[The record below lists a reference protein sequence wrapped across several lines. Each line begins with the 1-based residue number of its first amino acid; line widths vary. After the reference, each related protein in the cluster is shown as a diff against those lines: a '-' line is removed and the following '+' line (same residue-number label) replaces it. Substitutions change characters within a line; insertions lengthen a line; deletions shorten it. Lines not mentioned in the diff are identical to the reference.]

1 MNQLQQ
7 KTRHCGNNYFKT
19 TCCSILVTNCSSYLL
34 NNGTFIGHNNTI
46 RINNVFALINLN
58 ILIDCFEQ
66 IFWFYFSNLY
76 QQQEYFALW
85 TRKLTAKC
93 FKWNSLTIWLTT
105 AFMHILYRKRLFS
118 LIFPLKIKEKRNIS
132 CTIYSVK
139 KDQLL
144 KQSVLATKT
153 LKQTEIIFLFGK
165 SVILHFSF
173 IYVNFQI

>member
-46 RINNVFALINLN
+46 RIKNVFALINLN

-118 LIFPLKIKEKRNIS
+118 LIFPLQIKEKRNIS

-153 LKQTEIIFLFGK
+153 LKQTEIKFLFGK